1 MELKILDYLIEH
13 GGHTSYGDILNTFSP
28 ILETAGFL
36 RTLKK
41 GNFITGDF
49 KSFSN
54 VSITLEGRA
63 YHLSLQQQ
71 AHQRA
76 AELNENRAIQKQ
88 NYRFNKQNILIALSA
103 AIFTFLS
110 LVLAVYNTFSNSYES
125 LQVFLKVIGV
135 LKDS

>member
-54 VSITLEGRA
+54 VSITLEGRV
-63 YHLSLQQQ
+63 LSFESQTTGPSACRRILTKSC
-71 AHQRA
+71 HPD
-76 AELNENRAIQKQ
+76 KQ
-88 NYRFNKQNILIALSA
+88 NYR
-103 AIFTFLS
+103 
-110 LVLAVYNTFSNSYES
+110 Y
-125 LQVFLKVIGV
+125 
-135 LKDS
+135 